1 MSTEVL
7 QITMAWERKRKQ
19 AEADLRDQLNEAEDT
34 ITEMGDKVAKLER
47 DLAAAKHDAEIASDM
62 VKSVTVR
69 KSNLRLLDCL
79 AMPVPYRSTEPAR
92 PRNRREMT

>member
-34 ITEMGDKVAKLER
+34 ITEMGDKVCGRRRVLG
-47 DLAAAKHDAEIASDM
+47 
-62 VKSVTVR
+62 
-69 KSNLRLLDCL
+69 RLCPMQVVVGLTGVSL
-79 AMPVPYRSTEPAR
+79 LQRLYRSR
-92 PRNRREMT
+92 D